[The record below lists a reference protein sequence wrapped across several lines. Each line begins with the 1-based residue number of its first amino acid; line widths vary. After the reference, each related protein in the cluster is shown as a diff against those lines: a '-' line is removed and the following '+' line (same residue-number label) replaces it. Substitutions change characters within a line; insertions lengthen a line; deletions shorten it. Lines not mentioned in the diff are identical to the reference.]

1 MRKKFDA
8 GTIQVEASHYNFQA
22 YTDLPRWTSYWHQI
36 TETLALTPKTALIIG
51 VGDNIVGNILAA
63 QGVQVYTFDFDK
75 NLHPD
80 FEGNVANIDAILG
93 DKRFDVILCCQVLE
107 HLPHNKFENILQQL
121 AQHACNVV
129 ISLPYS
135 AMKYKFEVKLPVI
148 RTINANVYIHK
159 FFKKYKFNGEH
170 YWEIGTR
177 GYTKW
182 SVLKSMIKFFTVER
196 WYVAP
201 YNSYHVFFILRKKI

>member
-1 MRKKFDA
+1 MDKNA
-8 GTIQVEASHYNFQA
+8 NSHAIQVDASHYDFQA

-36 TETLALTPKTALIIG
+36 TETLALALKTVLIIG
-51 VGDNIVGNILAA
+51 IGDNIVGKLLAA

-80 FEGNVANIDAILG
+80 FEGDVAEIDAVLR
-93 DKRFDVILCCQVLE
+93 DKQFDVILCCQVLE
-107 HLPHNKFENILQQL
+107 HLPHDRFEAILQQL
-121 AQHACNVV
+121 AQHAGHVI

-135 AMKYKFEVKLPVI
+135 AMKYKIELKLPVI
-148 RTINANVYIHK
+148 KTIKVKVYVHK
-159 FFKKYKFNGEH
+159 FFKKHKFDGEH

-177 GYTKW
+177 GHTKR
-182 SVLKSMIKFFTVER
+182 SILKSMKKFFAVAK

-201 YNSYHVFFILRKKI
+201 YNPYHVFFILRKK